1 MSKDKAKRPVGRPT
15 KYNDALQAKAE
26 YYLMRGFGEQG
37 DAVPSLAGLCC
48 YLGVVRSTVYLWS
61 ETYPQFS
68 DTLLAINEKQETML
82 ISGGLRGEMNP
93 TITKLMLANHGYSDK
108 VEQSHTSPDG
118 SMSPQKVEFF
128 IVDTEG
134 EKEDGDIT
142 H

>member
-68 DTLLAINEKQETML
+68 DTLLAINEKQEVML
-82 ISGGLRGEMNP
+82 ISGGLRGEMNS

-108 VEQSHTSPDG
+108 VEQAHTSPDG
-118 SMSPQKVEFF
+118 SLAPTRIE
-128 IVDTEG
+128 IVAPSMDKDSG
-134 EKEDGDIT
+134 Q
-142 H
+142 

>member
-15 KYNDALQAKAE
+15 KYNDELQAKAE
-26 YYLMRGFGEQG
+26 YYLLQGFEEQG

-68 DTLLAINEKQETML
+68 DTLLAINEKQEVML
-82 ISGGLRGEMNP
+82 ISGGLRGEMNS

-108 VEQSHTSPDG
+108 VEQAHTSPDG
-118 SMSPQKVEFF
+118 SLGPSRIE
-128 IVDTEG
+128 IVAPSMDKDSG
-134 EKEDGDIT
+134 K
-142 H
+142 

>member
-15 KYNDALQAKAE
+15 KYNDEIQAKAE
-26 YYLMRGFGEQG
+26 YYLLQGFEEQG

-68 DTLLAINEKQETML
+68 DTLLAINEKQEVML
-82 ISGGLRGEMNP
+82 ISGGLRGEMNS

-108 VEQSHTSPDG
+108 VEQAHTSPDG
-118 SMSPQKVEFF
+118 SLAPTRIE
-128 IVDTEG
+128 IVAPSMDKDSG
-134 EKEDGDIT
+134 Q
-142 H
+142 

>member
-15 KYNDALQAKAE
+15 KYNDEMQAKAK
-26 YYLMRGFGEQG
+26 YYLLQGFEEQG

-68 DTLLAINEKQETML
+68 DTLLAINEKQEAML
-82 ISGGLRGEMNP
+82 ISGGLRGEMNS
-93 TITKLMLANHGYSDK
+93 TITKLMMANHGYSDK
-108 VEQSHTSPDG
+108 VEQAHTSPDG
-118 SMSPQKVEFF
+118 SMGPTTINIVGVEADDDDS
-128 IVDTEG
+128 I
-134 EKEDGDIT
+134 